1 MNTIVKTFPRSEM
14 GVQKR
19 GDKTFFRVW
28 APHAK
33 SVAVSGTFNDWQPKN
48 LPMQNEGN
56 GYWFVET
63 NDAGVGD
70 EYQYIIESQAG
81 EMLYRPDPY
90 ARQLTNSVGN
100 SIIVDTDYDWG
111 EDDFQIANWNE
122 LVIYEMHI
130 GTFNV
135 EKKGK
140 PGTFASAIKK
150 LKYLQDLGIN
160 AVEIMP
166 IAEFAGDYSWGYNPA
181 HPYGIE
187 TAYGGVKGFKDF
199 VKAAHKHGIAVILDV
214 VYNHFGPSDL
224 GIWQFDGWSEND
236 KGGIYFY
243 NDWRSDTPWGDTRPD
258 YGREE
263 VRHYIFENAMMWLE
277 DYRCDGLRMDMI
289 PYMRS
294 VKGIDDGSDDIPEGL
309 SLLRWINGAV
319 AEKYSH
325 KLMIAE
331 DLHSHDFITDNVEN
345 GGCGFGAQWD
355 ADFVHPVRKTL
366 IAAEDAHRNMDS
378 IKNALYNTYSNT
390 VFSRVIYTE
399 SHDEIANGQA
409 RVTEEIANDNVAEYF
424 SQKKST
430 LGAALMMTA
439 PGIPMLFQGQ
449 ELLEDKWFSDQD
461 PIDWKR
467 LKKFCGI
474 HNLYKDL
481 IRLRRNRDGTT
492 KGLTGQHTRI
502 LHINQQNKI
511 LVMLRFFENPAEDG
525 VIVIFNF
532 SSQSYEN
539 YDFGIPVNAKWSL
552 KFNSG
557 WEGYSKKFDDFPVS
571 DIKISKESYDGSP
584 WKGSVT
590 IGDYSALIFGATTN

>member
-1 MNTIVKTFPRSEM
+1 METTVKTFPRTEM
-14 GVQKR
+14 GVQIRKNE
-19 GDKTFFRVW
+19 TFFRVW

-33 SVAVSGTFNDWQPKN
+33 SVAISGSFNNWRAED
-48 LPMQNEGN
+48 LPMESEEG
-56 GYWFVET
+56 GYWFAKTIE
-63 NDAGVGD
+63 AKVGD
-70 EYQYIIESQAG
+70 EYQYVIESQNG
-81 EMLYRPDPY
+81 DILKRSDPY

-100 SIIVDTDYDWG
+100 TIITEPNYDW
-111 EDDFQIANWNE
+111 ENDDFHIANWNE

-135 EKKGK
+135 EKKGQ
-140 PGTFASAIKK
+140 PGTFATAIKK
-150 LKYLQDLGIN
+150 LKYLEDLGIN
-160 AVEIMP
+160 AIEIMP
-166 IAEFAGDYSWGYNPA
+166 IAEFAGDFSWGYNPA

-187 TAYGGVKGFKDF
+187 EAYGGVKGFKDL

-224 GIWQFDGWSEND
+224 GIWQFDGWSENN

-277 DYRCDGLRMDMI
+277 EYHCDGLRMDMI

-294 VKGIDDGSDDIPEGL
+294 VKGIDDGSDDIPEGF
-309 SLLRWINGAV
+309 SLLKWINGEV
-319 AEKYSH
+319 TKRYPH
-325 KLMIAE
+325 KIMIAE
-331 DLHSHDFITDNVEN
+331 DLHSHDFITDKVEH
-345 GGCGFGAQWD
+345 GGCGFGSQWD
-355 ADFVHPVRKTL
+355 ADFVHPIRKAL
-366 IAAEDAHRNMDS
+366 IAPNDEHRNMENVKYAIS
-378 IKNALYNTYSNT
+378 NTYSNT
-390 VFSRVIYTE
+390 VFSRIIYTE

-409 RVTEEIANDNVAEYF
+409 RVTEEVANDNVAEYY

-474 HNLYKDL
+474 HNLYRDL
-481 IRLRRNRDGTT
+481 IKLRRNLDGTT
-492 KGLTGQHTRI
+492 KGLTGEKTQT
-502 LHINQQNKI
+502 LHLNNQTKL
-511 LVMLRFFENPAEDG
+511 LVILRFFENPNKDG
-525 VIVIFNF
+525 VLIIYNF
-532 SSQSYEN
+532 SNQEFKDYE
-539 YDFGIPVNAKWSL
+539 FGVPIKSNWSL

-557 WEGYSKKFDDFPVS
+557 WEGYSKKFDDLPVS
-571 DIKISKESYDGSP
+571 DIEVSQEKYDGLP
-584 WKGSVT
+584 YKGSVE
-590 IGDYSALIFGATTN
+590 IGAYSALIFGIK